1 LTTAALPAAAQKV
14 DQYVYRGNE
23 LYKKH
28 EYEKSLE
35 QYRQALTQDP
45 KNPIA
50 GFNQGNAQ
58 FRQQQLDQS
67 VQSFDNVINNTTDKN
82 VQQQAW
88 YNKGV
93 ALKKG
98 NKLEESIE
106 AWKEALKLNPD
117 DQLARENLQKALREL
132 KQKQDQQKQQQQQ
145 KKDKNKDKQ
154 EKQNQQ
160 QQPPPQSKL
169 SKQRVEQLLRAL
181 QQKEKEV
188 QDRLQK
194 EKVASPRRPDKDW

>member
-1 LTTAALPAAAQKV
+1 MIIIALPAAAQKA
-14 DQYVYRGNE
+14 DKYVYRGNE

-28 EYEKSLE
+28 EFEKSLE
-35 QYRQALTQDP
+35 QYRQALTQDH
-45 KNPIA
+45 KNPVA

-67 VQSFDNVINNTTDKN
+67 VQSFDNVINNSTDKN

-106 AWKEALKLNPD
+106 AWKQALKMNPN

-132 KQKQDQQKQQQQQ
+132 RQKQEQQKQQQQQ
-145 KKDKNKDKQ
+145 KKDQNKQQQKKD
-154 EKQNQQ
+154 Q

-169 SKQRVEQLLRAL
+169 SKQRVEQLLKAL

-188 QDRLQK
+188 QERLQK
-194 EKVASPRRPDKDW
+194 EKVASPKKPEKDW